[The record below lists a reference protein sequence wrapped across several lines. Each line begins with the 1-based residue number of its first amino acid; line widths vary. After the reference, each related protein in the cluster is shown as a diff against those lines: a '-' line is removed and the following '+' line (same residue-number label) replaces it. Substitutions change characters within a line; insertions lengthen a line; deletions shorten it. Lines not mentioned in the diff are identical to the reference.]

1 MVKQKVWK
9 QYVPKVYSLNLLRW
23 VELAMCPD
31 SATVRPGVIKD
42 RIKMWTEARKKELML
57 KAFTEAPAVDI
68 TTVKLTLKHRSP
80 MMAEFS
86 PCTMQKKQEPK
97 FGILKIFYN

>member
-1 MVKQKVWK
+1 
-9 QYVPKVYSLNLLRW
+9 
-23 VELAMCPD
+23 
-31 SATVRPGVIKD
+31 
-42 RIKMWTEARKKELML
+42 ML